1 MDGKI
6 LFNSVNSILFYH
18 IIQYIFICIKHIIY
32 IDIRSCPFNSAQQ
45 VKIMKSVVHVCEAEV
60 HGCGE
65 QAHRAEQKKWK
76 ETQNAA
82 VSWTLMGRSGPGL
95 GFGSFTCENFAN
107 WLHMATH
114 YAF

>member
-1 MDGKI
+1 
-6 LFNSVNSILFYH
+6 
-18 IIQYIFICIKHIIY
+18 
-32 IDIRSCPFNSAQQ
+32 
-45 VKIMKSVVHVCEAEV
+45 MKSVVHVCEAEV

-95 GFGSFTCENFAN
+95 GFGSFTCENFAS